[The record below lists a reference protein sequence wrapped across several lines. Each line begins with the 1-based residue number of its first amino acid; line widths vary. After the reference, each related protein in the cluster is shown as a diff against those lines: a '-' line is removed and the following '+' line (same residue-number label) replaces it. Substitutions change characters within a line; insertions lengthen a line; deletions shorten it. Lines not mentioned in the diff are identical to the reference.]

1 MTVRPI
7 LTLVRLTG
15 MRPNTSP
22 QWRKADLCDSSRQ
35 TRSSRKGDNKAVSAF
50 AFSAP
55 IQLSALLLIDD
66 DRSLASLIA
75 EYCAA
80 GGFSITSA
88 LSGEDGLRMARQQ
101 FFMLIVLDVMLPGI
115 DGFEVLRRLRQTS
128 KTPIL
133 MLTTRGA
140 AMDRVHGLES
150 GADDYLAKP
159 FQPEE
164 LVARIKTILR
174 RVYPNDAAAKLIFGD
189 VTVDELERL
198 VLLGDERIE
207 LTGAEFHLLRLLIS
221 HPGDPMSREELI
233 PRIFGREATTFDRSI
248 DNLVTHLRRKL
259 GPHTDGTERIRSVR
273 NVGYCFA
280 IRNDGMG
287 TS

>member
-1 MTVRPI
+1 
-7 LTLVRLTG
+7 
-15 MRPNTSP
+15 MRPNTST
-22 QWRKADLCDSSRQ
+22 RYRRTELRDSSRQ
-35 TRSSRKGDNKAVSAF
+35 TLFSGKGDNKAVSAF
-50 AFSAP
+50 AFPAP
-55 IQLSALLLIDD
+55 IQLSPLLLIDD

-88 LSGEDGLRMARQQ
+88 LSGEDGIRMARQQ

-115 DGFEVLRRLRQTS
+115 DGFEVLKRLRQSS

-174 RVYPNDAAAKLIFGD
+174 RVYPKDAAAKLIFGD
-189 VTVDELERL
+189 ITVDELERL
-198 VLLGDERIE
+198 VLLGEERIE

-248 DNLVTHLRRKL
+248 DNLVNHLRRKL
-259 GPHTDGTERIRSVR
+259 GPHTDGTDRIRSVR
-273 NVGYCFA
+273 NVGYCYA

>member
-1 MTVRPI
+1 
-7 LTLVRLTG
+7 
-15 MRPNTSP
+15 MRSNTSMG
-22 QWRKADLCDSSRQ
+22 WRKTDLGDSSRQ
-35 TRSSRKGDNKAVSAF
+35 TLFRGKRDNNAVNSHVS
-50 AFSAP
+50 SAP
-55 IQLSALLLIDD
+55 IQLSPLLLIDD
-66 DRSLASLIA
+66 DRSLASLLA

-88 LSGEDGLRMARQQ
+88 LSGEDGIRMAGQQ

-174 RVYPNDAAAKLIFGD
+174 RVYPKDDAAKLIFGD
-189 VTVDELERL
+189 VTVDQLERS
-198 VLLGDERIE
+198 VLLGDEPIE
-207 LTGAEFHLLRLLIS
+207 VTGAEFHLLWLLLS
-221 HPGDPMSREELI
+221 HPGDPLSREELI
-233 PRIFGREATTFDRSI
+233 PCIFGREATAFDRSI
-248 DNLVTHLRRKL
+248 DNLVNNLRRKL
-259 GPHTDGTERIRSVR
+259 GPHADGTERIRSVR
-273 NVGYCFA
+273 NIGYCYA
-280 IRNDGMG
+280 SRNDGMS

>member
-1 MTVRPI
+1 MLPK
-7 LTLVRLTG
+7 
-15 MRPNTSP
+15 TSMG
-22 QWRKADLCDSSRQ
+22 WHKADSRDSSRQ
-35 TRSSRKGDNKAVSAF
+35 ALSSRQRDNNAVDGF
-50 AFSAP
+50 ALSAP
-55 IQLSALLLIDD
+55 IQLSPLLLIDD

-88 LSGEDGLRMARQQ
+88 LSGEDGIRMARQH
-101 FFMLIVLDVMLPGI
+101 FFMLIILDVMLPGI
-115 DGFEVLRRLRQTS
+115 DGFEVLNRLRQSS

-174 RVYPNDAAAKLIFGD
+174 RVYPKDDAAKLVLGD
-189 VTVDELERL
+189 VTVDELERS

-207 LTGAEFHLLRLLIS
+207 LTGAEFHLLRLLLS

-233 PRIFGREATTFDRSI
+233 QRIFGREATAFDRSI
-248 DNLVTHLRRKL
+248 DNLVNHLRRKL
-259 GPHTDGTERIRSVR
+259 GSHADGTDRIRSVR
-273 NVGYCFA
+273 NIGYCYA
-280 IRNDGMG
+280 ICNNGMS

>member
-1 MTVRPI
+1 MNVRPI
-7 LTLVRLTG
+7 RAFVRLTG
-15 MRPNTSP
+15 MRSNTSMG
-22 QWRKADLCDSSRQ
+22 WRKTDLGDSSRQ
-35 TRSSRKGDNKAVSAF
+35 TLFRGKRDNKAVSSHVS
-50 AFSAP
+50 SAP
-55 IQLSALLLIDD
+55 IQLSPLLLIDD
-66 DRSLASLIA
+66 DRSLASLLA

-88 LSGEDGLRMARQQ
+88 LSGEDGIRMAGQQ

-115 DGFEVLRRLRQTS
+115 DGFEVLKRLRQTS

-174 RVYPNDAAAKLIFGD
+174 RVYPREGAPRCTLGD
-189 VTVDELERL
+189 ITVDGLERSVTL
-198 VLLGDERIE
+198 NNQRLD
-207 LTGAEFHLLRLLIS
+207 LTRAEFNLLRLLLAN
-221 HPGDPMSREELI
+221 PGDP
-233 PRIFGREATTFDRSI
+233 
-248 DNLVTHLRRKL
+248 
-259 GPHTDGTERIRSVR
+259 
-273 NVGYCFA
+273 
-280 IRNDGMG
+280 
-287 TS
+287 

>member
-1 MTVRPI
+1 
-7 LTLVRLTG
+7 

-22 QWRKADLCDSSRQ
+22 RWRKADLRDSSRQ
-35 TRSSRKGDNKAVSAF
+35 TLSSRKGDNKAVSAF

-55 IQLSALLLIDD
+55 IQLSPLLLIDD

-174 RVYPNDAAAKLIFGD
+174 RVYPKDAAAKLIFGD

-248 DNLVTHLRRKL
+248 DNLVNHLRRKL
-259 GPHTDGTERIRSVR
+259 GPHADGTERIRSVR
-273 NVGYCFA
+273 NIGYCYA

-287 TS
+287 AS

>member
-1 MTVRPI
+1 
-7 LTLVRLTG
+7 
-15 MRPNTSP
+15 MR
-22 QWRKADLCDSSRQ
+22 WRKADLCDSSRQ
-35 TRSSRKGDNKAVSAF
+35 TPSSQKRDNKAVSAF

-55 IQLSALLLIDD
+55 IQLSPLLLIDD

-80 GGFSITSA
+80 GAFSITSA
-88 LSGEDGLRMARQQ
+88 LSGEDGIRMAGQQ

-115 DGFEVLRRLRQTS
+115 DGFEVLKRLRQTS
-128 KTPIL
+128 NTPIL

-174 RVYPNDAAAKLIFGD
+174 RVYPKDDAAKLIFGD
-189 VTVDELERL
+189 VTIDELERS
-198 VLLGDERIE
+198 VLRGDERIE
-207 LTGAEFHLLRLLIS
+207 LTGAEFHLLRLLLS

-233 PRIFGREATTFDRSI
+233 PRIFGREATAFDRSI
-248 DNLVTHLRRKL
+248 DNLVNNLRRKL
-259 GPHTDGTERIRSVR
+259 GSHTDGTDRIRSVR
-273 NVGYCFA
+273 NIGYCYA
-280 IRNDGMG
+280 IRNDAMS
-287 TS
+287 TW

>member
-1 MTVRPI
+1 
-7 LTLVRLTG
+7 
-15 MRPNTSP
+15 MRPDTSMG
-22 QWRKADLCDSSRQ
+22 WRKADLCDSSRQ
-35 TRSSRKGDNKAVSAF
+35 TLSSRKGDNKAVSTF
-50 AFSAP
+50 ALSAP
-55 IQLSALLLIDD
+55 IQLSPLLLIDD

-80 GGFSITSA
+80 GGFSTTSA
-88 LSGEDGLRMARQQ
+88 LSGEDGIRMARQQ

-115 DGFEVLRRLRQTS
+115 DGFEVLKRLRQIS

-174 RVYPNDAAAKLIFGD
+174 RVYPKDDAAKLIFGD
-189 VTVDELERL
+189 VTVDQLERS
-198 VLLGDERIE
+198 VSLGDERIE
-207 LTGAEFHLLRLLIS
+207 LTGAEFHLLRMLLS

-233 PRIFGREATTFDRSI
+233 PCIFGREATAFDRSI
-248 DNLVTHLRRKL
+248 DNLINNLRRKL
-259 GPHTDGTERIRSVR
+259 GPHADGTDRIHSVR
-273 NVGYCFA
+273 NIGYCYA
-280 IRNDGMG
+280 IRNDG
-287 TS
+287 TSTS